1 MGFPTVSKG
10 ASTEQIATVL
20 DRVNKGKFNAT
31 FDISLSQSSTSTTIY
46 DPRITP
52 TSALILDP
60 LTSEA
65 AHELSGGKVY
75 IASGNRF
82 NGSAIVTHQN
92 YGTNHH
98 NYRVLVI
105 G

>member
-1 MGFPTVSKG
+1 MGFPTVSRG
-10 ASTEQIATVL
+10 ASLEQVATVL

-31 FDISLSQSSTSTTIY
+31 FDISLGLGTTATTIY

-52 TSALILDP
+52 TAALILDP
-60 LTSEA
+60 LTLEA
-65 AHELSGGKVY
+65 AQELGGGKIY
-75 IASGNRF
+75 IRSEDRF

-92 YGTNHH
+92 YGHNHH
-98 NYRVLVI
+98 NFRVLVI

>member
-1 MGFPTVSKG
+1 MGFPTVSRG
-10 ASTEQIATVL
+10 SSLEQVATVL

-31 FDISLSQSSTSTTIY
+31 FDISLGLGTTSTTIY

-52 TSALILDP
+52 SCALILDP
-60 LTSEA
+60 LTAEA
-65 AHELSGGKVY
+65 AQELGGGKIY
-75 IASGNRF
+75 IRTQDRL

-92 YGTNHH
+92 YGSDSH
-98 NYRVLVI
+98 NFRVLVI